1 MPPRQNPYGAFDIAT
16 RAATRSTDLPT
27 ISPTEDE
34 PRTCR
39 LCSVRSNG
47 ICRVLDTSQ
56 LARLARHTRSTRHEA
71 GAEVFGDETDITT
84 YANVVSGVIKLM
96 KVLEDGRQQVV
107 GLKFA
112 NDFIGRIHAASNAL
126 SAEATSEV
134 ELCLVPRALMEA
146 MLEENRPL
154 ERWLMKETLR
164 ELDEAREWMVTL
176 GRKSAAERVASFLYL
191 IALHVNPELGSDTAP
206 VEYDLPLTR
215 SDMADFLGLSIETVS
230 RQLTELRRLE
240 IIVIHNKRHVRI
252 PDTERL
258 RQRAG

>member
-1 MPPRQNPYGAFDIAT
+1 MT
-16 RAATRSTDLPT
+16 SDLQR
-27 ISPTEDE
+27 EDE
-34 PRTCR
+34 PRSCR
-39 LCSVRSNG
+39 VCSVRHGG
-47 ICRVLDTSQ
+47 ICGALTVAQ
-56 LARLARHTRSTRHEA
+56 LNLLSRHTRQSRHEA
-71 GAEVFGDETDITT
+71 GAELFGDETDITS

-112 NDFIGRIHAASNAL
+112 NDFIGRIHAQSNAL
-126 SAEATSEV
+126 SAEAASDV
-134 ELCLVPRALMEA
+134 ELCQVPRHIMESL
-146 MLEENRPL
+146 LEDSRKL
-154 ERWLMKETLR
+154 ERHLMKESLR

-191 IALHVNPELGSDTAP
+191 IALHQNPDLGPEQNA

-215 SDMADFLGLSIETVS
+215 SDIADFLGLSIETVS

-240 IIVIHNKRHVRI
+240 VVIIRNKRHVII

-258 RQRAG
+258 RHRTG

>member
-1 MPPRQNPYGAFDIAT
+1 MQAMA
-16 RAATRSTDLPT
+16 LPD
-27 ISPTEDE
+27 DE
-34 PRTCR
+34 PHSCR
-39 LCSVRSNG
+39 LCGVRSSG
-47 ICRVLDTSQ
+47 TCGVLDAGQ
-56 LARLARHTRSTRHEA
+56 LAVLARHTRRTRHQA

-112 NDFIGRIHAASNAL
+112 NDFIGRIHAPANAL

-134 ELCLVPRALMEA
+134 ELCQVPRAIMEA
-146 MLEENRPL
+146 MLEDNRLL
-154 ERWLMKETLR
+154 ERRLMKEALR

-191 IALHVNPELGSDTAP
+191 IALHVSPGQDLGTAP
-206 VEYDLPLTR
+206 VEYSLPLTR

-230 RQLTELRRLE
+230 RQLTELRRLA
-240 IIVIHNKRHVRI
+240 IIVIRNKRHVLI

>member
-1 MPPRQNPYGAFDIAT
+1 MSSIHLPEEEPRGCRHCNVRHSGICGVLDIA
-16 RAATRSTDLPT
+16 
-27 ISPTEDE
+27 
-34 PRTCR
+34 
-39 LCSVRSNG
+39 
-47 ICRVLDTSQ
+47 Q
-56 LARLARHTRSTRHEA
+56 LHALARHTRSTRHEA
-71 GAEVFGDETDITT
+71 GSELFGDETDITS

-112 NDFIGRIHAASNAL
+112 NDFIGRVYAMSNAL
-126 SAEATSEV
+126 SAEAASEV
-134 ELCLVPRALMEA
+134 ELCQVPRSILEA
-146 MLEENRPL
+146 MLEDNRTL
-154 ERWLMKETLR
+154 EQRLMRETLR

-191 IALHVNPELGSDTAP
+191 IALHVQPGLGCVSAE
-206 VEYDLPLTR
+206 VEYDLPLKR

-240 IIVIHNKRHVRI
+240 IVIIRNKRHVTI

-258 RQRAG
+258 RLRAS

>member
-1 MPPRQNPYGAFDIAT
+1 MSRIH
-16 RAATRSTDLPT
+16 LL
-27 ISPTEDE
+27 EEE
-34 PRTCR
+34 PRGCR
-39 LCSVRSNG
+39 HCNVRHSG
-47 ICRVLDTSQ
+47 ICGVLDIGQ
-56 LARLARHTRSTRHEA
+56 LHALARHTRSTRHEA
-71 GAEVFGDETDITT
+71 GSELFGDETDITS

-112 NDFIGRIHAASNAL
+112 NDFIGRVHAMSNAL
-126 SAEATSEV
+126 SAEAASEV
-134 ELCLVPRALMEA
+134 ELCQVPRSILEA
-146 MLEENRPL
+146 MLEENRTL
-154 ERWLMKETLR
+154 EQRLMRETLR

-191 IALHVNPELGSDTAP
+191 IALHVQPGLGRVSAE
-206 VEYDLPLTR
+206 VKYDLPLTR

-240 IIVIHNKRHVRI
+240 IVVIRNKRHVTI

-258 RQRAG
+258 RLRAS

>member
-1 MPPRQNPYGAFDIAT
+1 MQAMA
-16 RAATRSTDLPT
+16 LPD
-27 ISPTEDE
+27 DE
-34 PRTCR
+34 PHSCR
-39 LCSVRSNG
+39 LCGVRSSG
-47 ICRVLDTSQ
+47 TCGVLDAGQ
-56 LARLARHTRSTRHEA
+56 LAVLARHTRRTRHQA

-112 NDFIGRIHAASNAL
+112 NDFIGRVHATSNTL
-126 SAEATSEV
+126 SAETASEV
-134 ELCLVPRALMEA
+134 ELCQIPRSILEA
-146 MLEENRPL
+146 MLEDNRTL
-154 ERWLMKETLR
+154 EQRLMRETLR

-191 IALHVNPELGSDTAP
+191 IAVHVRPDLGHAATEI
-206 VEYDLPLTR
+206 EYDLPLTR

-230 RQLTELRRLE
+230 RQLTELRRME
-240 IIVIHNKRHVRI
+240 IVVIRNKRHVTI

>member
-1 MPPRQNPYGAFDIAT
+1 
-16 RAATRSTDLPT
+16 
-27 ISPTEDE
+27 
-34 PRTCR
+34 
-39 LCSVRSNG
+39 
-47 ICRVLDTSQ
+47 
-56 LARLARHTRSTRHEA
+56 
-71 GAEVFGDETDITT
+71 EVGSELFGDETDITS

-112 NDFIGRIHAASNAL
+112 NDFIGRVHATSNAL
-126 SAEATSEV
+126 SAEAASAV
-134 ELCLVPRALMEA
+134 ELCQVPRAVLET
-146 MLEENRPL
+146 MLENNRPL
-154 ERWLMKETLR
+154 EQRLMKETLR

-191 IALHVNPELGSDTAP
+191 IALHVQPSLGHTAAE

-230 RQLTELRRLE
+230 RQLTELRRIE
-240 IIVIHNKRHVRI
+240 VVVIRNKRHVTI

-258 RQRAG
+258 RLRAG

>member
-1 MPPRQNPYGAFDIAT
+1 MSSNHFPEDAP
-16 RAATRSTDLPT
+16 AA
-27 ISPTEDE
+27 
-34 PRTCR
+34 CR
-39 LCSVRSNG
+39 NCNVRHSG
-47 ICRVLDTSQ
+47 ICGVLDNPQ
-56 LARLARHTRSTRHEA
+56 LHALARHTRSSHHEV
-71 GAEVFGDETDITT
+71 GSELFGDETDITS

-112 NDFIGRIHAASNAL
+112 NDFIGRVHATSNAL
-126 SAEATSEV
+126 SAEAASAV
-134 ELCLVPRALMEA
+134 ELCQVPRAVLET
-146 MLEENRPL
+146 MLENNRPL
-154 ERWLMKETLR
+154 EQRLMKETLR

-191 IALHVNPELGSDTAP
+191 IALHVQPSLGHTAAE

-230 RQLTELRRLE
+230 RQLTELRRIE
-240 IIVIHNKRHVRI
+240 VVVIRNKRHVTI

-258 RQRAG
+258 RLRAG

>member
-1 MPPRQNPYGAFDIAT
+1 MLTN
-16 RAATRSTDLPT
+16 LP
-27 ISPTEDE
+27 ITEDE

-39 LCSVRSNG
+39 CCSVRHSG
-47 ICRVLDTSQ
+47 ICRVLDVRQ
-56 LARLARHTRSTRHEA
+56 LSALARHTRSTRHEA
-71 GAEVFGDETDITT
+71 GSELFGDETDITS

-112 NDFIGRIHAASNAL
+112 NDFIGRVHATSNAL

-134 ELCLVPRALMEA
+134 ELCQVPRAILEA
-146 MLEENRPL
+146 MLDENRLL
-154 ERWLMKETLR
+154 ERRLMLEALR

-191 IALHVNPELGSDTAP
+191 IALHVNPDLAAGAAP

-230 RQLTELRRLE
+230 RQLTELRRLA
-240 IIVIHNKRHVRI
+240 IIEIHNKRHVLI

-258 RQRAG
+258 RQRTG

>member
-1 MPPRQNPYGAFDIAT
+1 MPDPVM
-16 RAATRSTDLPT
+16 
-27 ISPTEDE
+27 TEDE
-34 PRTCR
+34 PRSCR
-39 LCSVRSNG
+39 YCSVRRSG
-47 ICRVLDTSQ
+47 ICRVLDVAQ
-56 LARLARHTRSTRHEA
+56 LSALSRHTRSTRHEA
-71 GAEVFGDETDITT
+71 GAELFGDETDITT

-112 NDFIGRIHAASNAL
+112 NDFIGRVHATSNAL
-126 SAEATSEV
+126 TAEATSDV
-134 ELCLVPRALMEA
+134 ELCQIPRAIMEA
-146 MLEENRPL
+146 MLDENRLL
-154 ERWLMKETLR
+154 ERRLMLEALR

-191 IALHVNPELGSDTAP
+191 IALHVDPELGAGAA
-206 VEYDLPLTR
+206 VEYELPLTR

-230 RQLTELRRLE
+230 RQLTELRRLA

>member
-1 MPPRQNPYGAFDIAT
+1 MSSIH
-16 RAATRSTDLPT
+16 LP
-27 ISPTEDE
+27 EEE
-34 PRTCR
+34 PRGCR
-39 LCSVRSNG
+39 HCNVRHSG
-47 ICRVLDTSQ
+47 ICGVLDIGQ
-56 LARLARHTRSTRHEA
+56 LHALARHTRSTRHEA
-71 GAEVFGDETDITT
+71 GSELFGDETDITS

-112 NDFIGRIHAASNAL
+112 SDFIGRVHAMSNAL
-126 SAEATSEV
+126 SAEAASEV
-134 ELCLVPRALMEA
+134 ELCQVPRSILEA
-146 MLEENRPL
+146 MLEDNRTL
-154 ERWLMKETLR
+154 EQRLMRETLR

-191 IALHVNPELGSDTAP
+191 IALHVQPGLGRVSAE

-240 IIVIHNKRHVRI
+240 IVVIRNKRHVTI

-258 RQRAG
+258 RLRAS